1 MKLKL
6 LYVFALS
13 LIYCNLQAQTD
24 KVWSKYKGGSLVTSK
39 SIDRPTFSK
48 DFDLYQLD
56 FNSMKQIL
64 VSAPNRLSNSTGVII
79 TMPNRRG
86 KLERFEVYESSNFTP
101 ELQLL
106 HPDIRAYIGIGLD
119 DNLAQLRLSI
129 SPQGIQKINL
139 VLGPSRLSYPKIH
152 S

>member
-1 MKLKL
+1 MKIKL
-6 LYVFALS
+6 LHVFALS

-24 KVWSKYKGGSLVTSK
+24 KVWNKYKGGSLVTSK

-79 TMPNRRG
+79 TMPITNT
-86 KLERFEVYESSNFTP
+86 SS
-101 ELQLL
+101 
-106 HPDIRAYIGIGLD
+106 RY
-119 DNLAQLRLSI
+119 
-129 SPQGIQKINL
+129 
-139 VLGPSRLSYPKIH
+139 
-152 S
+152 